1 MNDLNLLQLELMDK
15 LKNKKFL
22 IILDDVWIQDY
33 ESWSNLTKPFLHGT
47 RGSKILLTTRNENV
61 VNVVPYHIVQVYPL
75 SKLSNEDC
83 WLVFANHAF
92 PSSGSGEEDRRG
104 EGDNGYRK
112 MVLPI

>member
-1 MNDLNLLQLELMDK
+1 MWAHVDGFHTHRLPQQSK
-15 LKNKKFL
+15 
-22 IILDDVWIQDY
+22 
-33 ESWSNLTKPFLHGT
+33 STKPFLHGT

-92 PSSGSGEEDRRG
+92 PPSESSGEDRRALEKIG
-104 EGDNGYRK
+104 MEIVKKCNG
-112 MVLPI
+112 LPLACFLLNIPPSDRAT